1 MGKYEIGEVWW
12 VHFPFSD
19 EDKEKRRPAIV
30 IDDDTI
36 AILAMYVTSKNK
48 TENPYSIE
56 IEDWKE
62 AGLAKP
68 SWTRID
74 RIVEIQEWYMDRKIG
89 ELSEHDLKKIM
100 QLVAEITT
108 GTLHEFSLIAITN
121 PEEKYLLKYDE
132 RWKCW
137 LFPYVR
143 SEDNNLEN
151 VEAYIE
157 ELLKIELPV
166 EYVAVAKHC
175 KYSVSDEV
183 YKIYNHKLYRAKMY
197 TIPEGM
203 QNETFQIGEK
213 QYRWMS
219 IEEMKQDDC
228 IMKENDDVVAFVKVK
243 CH

>member
-1 MGKYEIGEVWW
+1 MGKYEIGAVWW

-19 EDKEKRRPAIV
+19 ADKEKRRPAIV
-30 IDDDTI
+30 IDEDTI

-48 TENPYSIE
+48 VENPYSIE

-62 AGLAKP
+62 AGLVKP

-74 RIVEIQEWYMDRKIG
+74 KIVELQEWNMDRKIG
-89 ELSEHDLKKIM
+89 DLSERDLKKIM

-108 GTLHEFSLIAITN
+108 GTLHEFSLVAITN

-143 SEDNNLEN
+143 STDNNLEN
-151 VEAYIE
+151 VETYIKNI
-157 ELLKIELPV
+157 LKV
-166 EYVAVAKHC
+166 DFAVKYVAVARHC

-183 YKIYNHKLYRAKMY
+183 YKIYNHKLYQTKLHV
-197 TIPEGM
+197 IPEDM
-203 QNETFQIGEK
+203 QNETFQLGKER
-213 QYRWMS
+213 YRWMS
-219 IEEMKQDDC
+219 IEEMKQDEC
-228 IMKENDDVVAFVKVK
+228 IMRENDDVVAFVKVK